1 MQYSCAT
8 KVLFRVFRSYFRR
21 MQRNRIQFTKP
32 FQFEMQIPVRIS
44 DINYGGHVGN
54 DSILSILH
62 ECRLNWLKQWNY
74 TEMNAAGVGLI
85 MADSAIQYRAEAFHG
100 DISRA
105 QLYVDEIGPVMF
117 NIFYKLSAM
126 RDAQPIDIV
135 YARTCMV
142 CFDYQQRT
150 KTEIPVQLLEK
161 LTK

>member
-1 MQYSCAT
+1 
-8 KVLFRVFRSYFRR
+8 

-100 DISRA
+100 DSIHA
-105 QLYVDEIGPVMF
+105 QLYADEIGPMMF
-117 NIFYKLSAM
+117 NLFYKLSTTRNTQTIAI
-126 RDAQPIDIV
+126 AF
-135 YARTCMV
+135 ARTCMV
-142 CFDYQQRT
+142 CFDYHKRT